1 MEVRA
6 PHGQVS
12 PWAGRTRPSAGP
24 GRRKAGRALDL
35 VLIAAAVLAVAGAV
49 LWFAPGAVEGARLE
63 AMAEETSTDAGGRD
77 WGALR
82 AANPA
87 CVAWLTV
94 EGTPID
100 YPVLQATEDDPDY
113 WLSHDFWGGWSRVGS
128 LVVDADTDALA
139 AHTMVYGHHMGPGEA
154 FTPLYR
160 AWDDGVFQGIGTV
173 VLDTPERGTETFRP
187 LFAFRCDKADP
198 EVQRFDFAGGA
209 DGSGCD
215 VATLR
220 SWLSS
225 LGTRAEASAEGW
237 QETADGTSR
246 VLTLVTCSSPWAGQ
260 RGRTV
265 VVCARV

>member
-12 PWAGRTRPSAGP
+12 AWASRTRPSAGP
-24 GRRKAGRALDL
+24 ARRKAGLALDL

-63 AMAEETSTDAGGRD
+63 ALAEETSTGASGRD
-77 WGALR
+77 WAALR

-100 YPVLQATEDDPDY
+100 YPVLQASADDPGF

-128 LVVDADTDALA
+128 LVVDADTSACA
-139 AHTMVYGHHMGPGEA
+139 PHTMVYGHHMGPGEA

-173 VLDTPERGTETFRP
+173 VLDTPERGPETFRV
-187 LFAFRCDKADP
+187 LFSFRCDKADG
-198 EVQRFDFAGGA
+198 EVQRLDFS
-209 DGSGCD
+209 GSPEGT
-215 VATLR
+215 AELR
-220 SWLSS
+220 RWCTS
-225 LGTRAEASAEGW
+225 LGERAEAEAAGWRQDAETTGK
-237 QETADGTSR
+237 